1 MRFEDAV
8 SESTVFVVSERQ
20 SVLNVLDLSSG
31 MHRGVQTTVF
41 VVFGDA
47 VTLKVLVLSIENSW
61 PCASLK
67 PLYL

>member
-31 MHRGVQTTVF
+31 MEEWSPNHYERSV
-41 VVFGDA
+41 
-47 VTLKVLVLSIENSW
+47 
-61 PCASLK
+61 
-67 PLYL
+67 